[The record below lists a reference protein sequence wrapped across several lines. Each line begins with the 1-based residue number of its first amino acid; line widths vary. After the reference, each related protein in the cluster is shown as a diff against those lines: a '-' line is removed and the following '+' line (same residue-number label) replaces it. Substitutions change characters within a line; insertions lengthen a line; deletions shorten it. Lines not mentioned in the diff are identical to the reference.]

1 MATAVTTRESCG
13 RQRKASLNSALR
25 LAFVLAPCL
34 SPAVARG
41 QTNDVYFRA
50 WRWNDDGGVRASAV
64 AGATV
69 ALTDDAAG
77 LTANPS
83 VLATLSR
90 SELSLSIGTSRAT
103 RTIIGD
109 ALAART
115 SVDELSA
122 AVKLGP
128 HIGVAV
134 FRREP
139 QSRRVELAPMAAVN
153 GARDEGSLSAVTTD
167 VGVALARTFGPHL
180 ALGLAVT
187 RSHLAFAAQYQRVT
201 PPLPAVLEVGA
212 AGGAQHLVPSLGM
225 SLSLGRRAQLG
236 LSHRV
241 GVSWQIQRV
250 ATSPLLAL
258 TLDAGTPMR
267 IVRPAITSLGMRLS
281 LSRKL
286 ALVSQI
292 DYLLSATAAPGV
304 LEGYRELSVPRR
316 TWEPHAAMELALPSR
331 SVSLLLRSGIHWIPR
346 PASVES
352 LTSPPASPAG
362 VWAWAPP
369 PPAAL
374 FERAPEDAVLRRLDA
389 RWSFGAGLALVT
401 RPGWRFDLA
410 LRADGERTALLA
422 GASWRF

>member
-1 MATAVTTRESCG
+1 MQGRPESRERRCLTAFHRAV
-13 RQRKASLNSALR
+13 SLT
-25 LAFVLAPCL
+25 FVLVPFL
-34 SPAVARG
+34 SSTVVRA

-90 SELSLSIGTSRAT
+90 SELSVSVGTSRAT
-103 RTIIGD
+103 RTVIGD

-128 HIGVAV
+128 HISVAV

-139 QSRRVELAPMAAVN
+139 QSRRIELAPLAAVD
-153 GARDEGSLSAVTTD
+153 GARDEGSLSAVITD
-167 VGVALARTFGPHL
+167 VGVALARSFGQRL

-187 RSHLAFAAQYQRVT
+187 RCHMDFAAEYQRVT

-212 AGGAQHLVPSLGM
+212 AGGAQRLVPSLGM
-225 SLSLGRRAQLG
+225 LLSLGRRAQLG

-241 GVSWQIQRV
+241 GVSWQILRV

-292 DYLLSATAAPGV
+292 DYLQSATAAPGV

-316 TWEPHAAMELALPSR
+316 TWEPHAAMELALPAR
-331 SVSLLLRSGIHWIPR
+331 NVSLLLRSGIHWIPR

-352 LTSPPASPAG
+352 LTSPAASPAG

-374 FERAPEDAVLRRLDA
+374 FERAPEDTVLRRLDA

-422 GASWRF
+422 GTSWRF

>member
-1 MATAVTTRESCG
+1 MGTVAGTRKRRG
-13 RQRKASLNSALR
+13 RQRGASLDHALR
-25 LAFVLAPCL
+25 LAFVLAAFL
-34 SPAVARG
+34 SPTIARG

-77 LTANPS
+77 VTSNPA

-90 SELSLSIGTSRAT
+90 SELSLGVGTSRAMHT
-103 RTIIGD
+103 VIGD

-128 HIGVAV
+128 HMSIAV

-139 QSRRVELAPMAAVN
+139 QSRRVELAPMAAVD
-153 GARDEGSLSAVTTD
+153 GARDEGSLSDVATD
-167 VGVALARTFGPHL
+167 VGVALARSFGPHL

-187 RSHLAFAAQYQRVT
+187 RCHMAFAAEYQRVT
-201 PPLPAVLEVGA
+201 PPLPAVLDVGA
-212 AGGAQHLVPSLGM
+212 AGGAQRLAPSLGM
-225 SLSLGRRAQLG
+225 SLSLGRHVQLG

-267 IVRPAITSLGMRLS
+267 IVRPATTSLGVRVA

-292 DYLLSATAAPGV
+292 DYLQSATAAPGV
-304 LEGYRELSVPRR
+304 PEGYLDLSVPRR
-316 TWEPHAAMELALPSR
+316 TWEPHAAMELALPAKN
-331 SVSLLLRSGIHWIPR
+331 VSLLLRSGVHWMPR

-352 LTSPPASPAG
+352 LTPPPAPPAG

-374 FERAPEDAVLRRLDA
+374 FEREPEDAVLHRLDA
-389 RWSFGAGLALVT
+389 RWGFGAGLALVT

-410 LRADGERTALLA
+410 LRADGEQTTLLA
-422 GASWRF
+422 GTSWRF